1 MISFG
6 ALTSALRTLDTR
18 QAISS
23 HDVANSNTKGFEE
36 STVNQTE
43 VSGNQGTRVSHI
55 QKVPNS
61 SPQFSG
67 TRLEVEMPE
76 QMLIQGSYKA
86 NASVIKTQDE
96 MIGSLM
102 DIVS

>member
-1 MISFG
+1 MISF
-6 ALTSALRTLDTR
+6 ASSISALKTLEAR
-18 QAISS
+18 QAGASTAL
-23 HDVANSNTKGFEE
+23 ANINTKGFQE
-36 STVNQTE
+36 SSVNQTE
-43 VSGNQGTRVSHI
+43 ADGNQGTRVSHI
-55 QKVPNS
+55 QKVANS

-67 TRLEVEMPE
+67 AKLEVVIPQ
-76 QMLIQGSYKA
+76 QMIIQNSYKA